1 MQVTLFCPFRACA
14 LTLFCLTLSHIQ
26 ATLFGPCDGEGV
38 SIVFIFR
45 LPDDFNAATF
55 PNQKALALYKRFLTN
70 GKEADGAYTRDRWD
84 G

>member
-1 MQVTLFCPFRACA
+1 M
-14 LTLFCLTLSHIQ
+14 
-26 ATLFGPCDGEGV
+26 
-38 SIVFIFR
+38 FIFR